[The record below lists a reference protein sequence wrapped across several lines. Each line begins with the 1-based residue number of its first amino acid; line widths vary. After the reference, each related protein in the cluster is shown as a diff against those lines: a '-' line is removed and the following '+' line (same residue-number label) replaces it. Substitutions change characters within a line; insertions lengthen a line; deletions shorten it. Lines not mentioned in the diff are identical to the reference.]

1 VASLATPDAP
11 ARPRRPTRRE
21 RQEHTR
27 ADLLDAA
34 VSVCAS
40 RGLEGARVEEIC
52 ARAGYSTGAL
62 YSNFEGKEDL
72 LLAVFEERLEPRLR
86 ALAAPLVEA
95 QSVAEQSAAS
105 GALLRSLLTDER
117 PYLLLLCDFWA
128 RAARDGKVRERFAAI
143 RRRRRAIVQAM
154 IEERAAKTERPLG
167 PPAAELAAG
176 FVALAMGVLFES
188 LVDPELDGERVYEL
202 AFELLSS
209 AAGRAAGT

>member
-1 VASLATPDAP
+1 M
-11 ARPRRPTRRE
+11 
-21 RQEHTR
+21 
-27 ADLLDAA
+27 
-34 VSVCAS
+34 
-40 RGLEGARVEEIC
+40 EEIC

-62 YSNFEGKEDL
+62 YSNFEGKDDL

-95 QSVAEQSAAS
+95 ESVAEQSRAS

-128 RAARDGKVRERFAAI
+128 RAARDAKIGRRFAAI
-143 RRRRRAIVQAM
+143 RRRRRGIVQAM

-167 PPAAELAAG
+167 PPAADLAAG

-202 AFELLSS
+202 TFELLSS
-209 AAGRAAGT
+209 AAGRAAGP